1 MALLC
6 QREDI
11 LRLDHNQKDYYL
23 KRNELIKSHEKLNLQ
38 EGDTRRQD
46 TSKTALLSWLGD
58 TLGALVGDAD
68 GSQLGTALGI
78 QDGW

>member
-6 QREDI
+6 RREDI

-23 KRNELIKSHEKLNLQ
+23 KWNELFKSHEKLNLQ

-46 TSKTALLSWLGD
+46 TSKVALLSW
-58 TLGALVGDAD
+58 
-68 GSQLGTALGI
+68 Q
-78 QDGW
+78 